1 MDTKIIAAA
10 VLGLVLITSG
20 CMDSTTDQNDMPE
33 EPDQNISGE
42 TDGADSDNSES
53 QSDSPEVDRTIEVA
67 GGSYYFEPENIEV
80 EQGQTVEFVFRNEGG
95 THDMR
100 IPNLGQ
106 GTSVI
111 SGGETESFTVTFEET
126 GELEFICSVGTH
138 AAQGM
143 TGTITVT

>member
-1 MDTKIIAAA
+1 MNTKIIAA

-20 CMDSTTDQNDMPE
+20 CMDTQDQQDM
-33 EPDQNISGE
+33 PDQNISGG
-42 TDGADSDNSES
+42 TDDADSDNSES

-80 EQGQTVEFVFRNEGG
+80 EQGETIEFVFLNEGG

-100 IPNLGQ
+100 IPSLGA

-111 SGGETESFTVTFEET
+111 SRGETESFTVTFEET